1 MLAISHFCLVSLEN
15 KCTYQDIGETTILQ
29 WFGTVGIT
37 LGVTLATRHLL
48 VSATIV
54 TVTGRETSEANS
66 NLWDWKI
73 KIIQKWQFGEWSL
86 KAAFKRQTISHKL
99 PCLKINFRVCS
110 SYKKGLGFY
119 SNVFIL
125 LFFLKTKQCRGY
137 FFLTPLD
144 FIRAKCYDCGSSGMC
159 TQPEFFFFLN
169 LRGNKE
175 WPQIKP
181 IPTLDNMTVESVDL
195 LCLLF
200 CQCWCDRCATVVSL
214 LLLG

>member
-15 KCTYQDIGETTILQ
+15 KCTWQDIGETTILQ

-86 KAAFKRQTISHKL
+86 KAGFKRQTISHKL

-110 SYKKGLGFY
+110 SYKKRLRILQQCFYSFIFLKNQTMSGLFFPHSFGFY
-119 SNVFIL
+119 
-125 LFFLKTKQCRGY
+125 KG
-137 FFLTPLD
+137 
-144 FIRAKCYDCGSSGMC
+144 
-159 TQPEFFFFLN
+159 
-169 LRGNKE
+169 
-175 WPQIKP
+175 
-181 IPTLDNMTVESVDL
+181 
-195 LCLLF
+195 
-200 CQCWCDRCATVVSL
+200 
-214 LLLG
+214 